1 MSHFIGLVFG
11 NHIDSLLEPYDEGLR
26 VKPYV
31 ELTKEEAIQKAKEDV
46 EWILEHP
53 NNPSIDVARSIKT
66 DEQFYEFAQRFG
78 VEKIDE
84 DGNFLT
90 TYNPDSKW
98 DWWVV
103 GGRWPDYLPTI
114 HGQNFNSCTVGE
126 VDWGK
131 FFEDNPLG
139 PFCFI
144 TEDGEWHETARMG
157 WWGMT
162 SDDKERSA
170 WREEL
175 ESYLKSV
182 DPDTEITAIDF
193 HI

>member
-11 NHIDSLLEPYDEGLR
+11 GDVHSLLEPYDEGLR
-26 VKPYV
+26 VEPYI
-31 ELTKEEAIQKAKEDV
+31 ELTKEQAIQKAKEDV

-66 DEQFYEFAQRFG
+66 DEQFYKFAQRFG

-90 TYNPDSKW
+90 TYNPNSKW

-103 GGRWPDYLPTI
+103 GGRWSGYLPTTR
-114 HGQNFNSCTVGE
+114 GQESDNCAVGE

-131 FFEDNPLG
+131 FFEDNPSG
-139 PFCFI
+139 PFCFV
-144 TEDGEWHETARMG
+144 TEDGEWHESARMG

-162 SDDKERSA
+162 SDDKEEKA
-170 WREEL
+170 WREEF
-175 ESYLKSV
+175 ESCLKSI

>member
-11 NHIDSLLEPYDEGLR
+11 SNVHSLLEPYDEGLR
-26 VKPYV
+26 VEPYI
-31 ELTKEEAIQKAKEDV
+31 ELTKEQAIQKAKEDV
-46 EWILEHP
+46 GWILEHP
-53 NNPSIDVARSIKT
+53 NNPSIDVARTIKT
-66 DEQFYEFAQRFG
+66 DEQFYEFAKRFG
-78 VEKIDE
+78 VEEIDK

-98 DWWVV
+98 DWWVI
-103 GGRWPDYLPTI
+103 GGRWSGYLPTLNS
-114 HGQNFNSCTVGE
+114 QNSDNCTVGE
-126 VDWGK
+126 VNWSK
-131 FFEDNPLG
+131 FFENNPSG

-162 SDDKERSA
+162 SNDKEKKA
-170 WREEL
+170 WREEF